1 MHSENPPDIASATA
15 KFITKYI
22 PRVRRLRFLVKM
34 IIVTTLKVTIVMLS
48 VISRLSQVKHSGLD
62 GENILKYDRNVWLN
76 KSFIT
81 LKYVSFDILLL
92 QIFNQL
98 SRRDCYG
105 TMPYVVIMLPRELI
119 VAITEQVF
127 FEICRDA
134 SWKRNEHEKRKMS
147 LTWIISKVRWNVRLL
162 QKINCFNFGSINAQK
177 NKCAQFMLIIYA
189 LICQVKANCRR
200 LTGIQSNIFTSN
212 RVASKPSFLYLFILR
227 RADTTCDRI
236 PGK

>member
-1 MHSENPPDIASATA
+1 MHSENPHDIANM
-15 KFITKYI
+15 KYA
-22 PRVRRLRFLVKM
+22 
-34 IIVTTLKVTIVMLS
+34 
-48 VISRLSQVKHSGLD
+48 
-62 GENILKYDRNVWLN
+62 
-76 KSFIT
+76 
-81 LKYVSFDILLL
+81 SFDILLL

-98 SRRDCYG
+98 LRRDCYG
-105 TMPYVVIMLPRELI
+105 TMPYVVIMLSRELI

-162 QKINCFNFGSINAQK
+162 QKINCFSFDSVNAQK
-177 NKCAQFMLIIYA
+177 HKDRLFYGNNFA

-212 RVASKPSFLYLFILR
+212 RMALKPNFLNLLILR
-227 RADTTCDRI
+227 WESSTCDRI
-236 PGK
+236 HGK

>member
-1 MHSENPPDIASATA
+1 MFDWI
-15 KFITKYI
+15 
-22 PRVRRLRFLVKM
+22 
-34 IIVTTLKVTIVMLS
+34 KVL
-48 VISRLSQVKHSGLD
+48 L
-62 GENILKYDRNVWLN
+62 
-76 KSFIT
+76 T
-81 LKYVSFDILLL
+81 LKYVSFYILLL

-98 SRRDCYG
+98 SRRDCYR
-105 TMPYVVIMLPRELI
+105 TMPYVVIMLSRELI

-127 FEICRDA
+127 FEICQDA

-177 NKCAQFMLIIYA
+177 NKDRVFYANNFA

-212 RVASKPSFLYLFILR
+212 RMALKPNFLNLLILR
-227 RADTTCDRI
+227 WESSTCDRI
-236 PGK
+236 HGK

>member
-1 MHSENPPDIASATA
+1 MFDWI
-15 KFITKYI
+15 K
-22 PRVRRLRFLVKM
+22 VFL
-34 IIVTTLKVTIVMLS
+34 
-48 VISRLSQVKHSGLD
+48 
-62 GENILKYDRNVWLN
+62 
-76 KSFIT
+76 T

-98 SRRDCYG
+98 SRRDCYR
-105 TMPYVVIMLPRELI
+105 TMPYVVIMLSRELI

-177 NKCAQFMLIIYA
+177 NKDRVFHANNFA

-200 LTGIQSNIFTSN
+200 LTGTQSNIFTSN
-212 RVASKPSFLYLFILR
+212 RMAWKSNFLYLLILR
-227 RADTTCDRI
+227 WESSTCDRI
-236 PGK
+236 HGK

>member
-1 MHSENPPDIASATA
+1 MFDWI
-15 KFITKYI
+15 K
-22 PRVRRLRFLVKM
+22 VFL
-34 IIVTTLKVTIVMLS
+34 
-48 VISRLSQVKHSGLD
+48 
-62 GENILKYDRNVWLN
+62 
-76 KSFIT
+76 T

-98 SRRDCYG
+98 SRRDCYR
-105 TMPYVVIMLPRELI
+105 TMPYVVIMLSRELI

-134 SWKRNEHEKRKMS
+134 SWKRNDHEKRKKNVS
-147 LTWIISKVRWNVRLL
+147 YLNNFKGKVECGLL

-177 NKCAQFMLIIYA
+177 NKCAQFMLIIHA

-212 RVASKPSFLYLFILR
+212 RMASKPNFLYLFILR
-227 RADTTCDRI
+227 RESTTCDRI
-236 PGK
+236 RGK